1 MATYT
6 HTTPSRY
13 TNANQRDGTVKTYT
27 RKAKKLLS
35 RLRPTTVESKN
46 ANRLFGPDWPE
57 FGSSLGTTFT
67 PVDGIV
73 LRTYR
78 ATAVGGKSRT
88 R

>member
-6 HTTPSRY
+6 HATPSRY
-13 TNANQRDGTVKTYT
+13 TNANQRDGTLKTYT

-35 RLRPTTVESKN
+35 RLRPTTAESEN
-46 ANRLFGPDWPE
+46 ANRLFGLGWPE
-57 FGSSLGTTFT
+57 FGSSLGTNFT
-67 PVDGIV
+67 PATGVV